1 MKTTHH
7 FLREILA
14 LIRVPISGGIEH
26 GVLVPGCG
34 RTVAVPGGTVRN
46 SFEGD
51 VQGQLVPNA
60 AATSCGGEVSRV
72 EGSEDC
78 VVDVGA
84 VVPSGDGWPQGAVI
98 DPEDDHGED
107 DRKTQSREF
116 DDRPMDA
123 GQAHCSIHSTY
134 FVCYIL
140 SLDSFFI
147 VFAGS

>member
-1 MKTTHH
+1 MGC
-7 FLREILA
+7 
-14 LIRVPISGGIEH
+14 VEH
-26 GVLVPGCG
+26 GVLIPGSG
-34 RTVAVPGGTVRN
+34 RTVAVPGFAISNCKGN
-46 SFEGD
+46 

-107 DRKTQSREF
+107 DRKTHNRAF

-123 GQAHCSIHSTY
+123 GQAHCSIYSTY